1 MMVWQE
7 RVFKTN
13 KVNFYLL
20 YQRFCW
26 QSFIKPEGV
35 ILVRILIPKQ
45 YQMMASSVARFKFI
59 KTKFIIGY
67 HTKGVSIQVSSNLDL
82 MAICYSCSNSSTKIG
97 KKRKKTRKNFSGLQ
111 EGAIRGFQIWA
122 GFRNYKSKQE
132 GFQ

>member
-67 HTKGVSIQVSSNLDL
+67 HTKGVSIQVSSNLDH
-82 MAICYSCSNSSTKIG
+82 MAKCYSCSNSNTKIG
-97 KKRKKTRKNFSGLQ
+97 KSEIMGKNFLNNKAGQSGD
-111 EGAIRGFQIWA
+111 
-122 GFRNYKSKQE
+122 YKYGQVLGITNRDKRDCK
-132 GFQ
+132 

>member
-1 MMVWQE
+1 MAWQE
-7 RVFKTN
+7 RMFKTN

-26 QSFIKPEGV
+26 QSFIKREGD

-67 HTKGVSIQVSSNLDL
+67 HTKDVSIQVSSNLDHV
-82 MAICYSCSNSSTKIG
+82 AKCYSCSNSNTKIG
-97 KKRKKTRKNFSGLQ
+97 KNEIMGKHFLSNKAGQSGDYKYRQVLVITNRDKRDCK
-111 EGAIRGFQIWA
+111 
-122 GFRNYKSKQE
+122 
-132 GFQ
+132 